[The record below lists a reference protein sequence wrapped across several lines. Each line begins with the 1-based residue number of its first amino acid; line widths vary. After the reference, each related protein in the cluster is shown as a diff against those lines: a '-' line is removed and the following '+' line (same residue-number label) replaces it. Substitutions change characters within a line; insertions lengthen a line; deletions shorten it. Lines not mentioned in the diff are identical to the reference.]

1 MKILAMPAFS
11 NRKHNPYN
19 SLLYEPMAGMGAEVR
34 EFSRGRLLRERADVW
49 HMHWPEGT
57 LIESGLAWTVVR
69 MTIFFALLV
78 LAKLKGTKLVWTMH
92 NFHTHEQPHPRLE
105 QWFWRLFPPRL
116 DGCISLS
123 EAGRR
128 MAMERLSVLRDKPI
142 FVVPHGHYR
151 GVYKNTVSREEA
163 RGRLGVA
170 PDAPMMAYLGLIR
183 PYKNVPLLVRAFR
196 QLENSK
202 AALCVAGKP
211 HTPELAREIE
221 MAADGDPR
229 IRMNL
234 GFIPDDDV
242 QVYLRAADLVVLPFS
257 EILNSGSAL
266 LALSFDC
273 PILIP
278 RKGAMQELE
287 ARVGKD
293 WVRTYE
299 GDLTVQTLDEAL
311 RWARETARPARAP
324 LEPFDWPRLAAET
337 LEAYRQVCAGSRQRR
352 QP

>member
-1 MKILAMPAFS
+1 MRILAMPAFS

-19 SLLYEPMAGMGAEVR
+19 SLLYGPMAGMGAEVQ
-34 EFSRGRLLRERADVW
+34 EFSRGRLLRGRPDVW

-57 LIESGLAWTVVR
+57 LIDSGLAWTMVR
-69 MTIFFALLV
+69 LALFFAMLV
-78 LAKLKGTKLVWTMH
+78 TAKLKGTRLMWTMH

-105 QWFWRLFPPRL
+105 RLFWALFPRCL
-116 DGCISLS
+116 DGCFSLS
-123 EAGRR
+123 EAGRKL
-128 MAMERLSVLRDKPI
+128 ALERLPVLRNKPI

-151 GVYKNTVSREEA
+151 GVYSDSVTRQEA
-163 RGRLGVA
+163 RRRLGIA
-170 PDAPMMAYLGLIR
+170 PDSPMVAYLGLIR
-183 PYKNVPLLVRAFR
+183 PYKNVPLLIRTFR
-196 QLENSK
+196 QLDNPK
-202 AALCVAGKP
+202 AALCIAGKP
-211 HTPELAREIE
+211 HTPEMAREIE
-221 MAADGDPR
+221 SAVGGDPR
-229 IRMNL
+229 VKTAL
-234 GFIPDDDV
+234 GFVAADDV
-242 QVYLRAADLVVLPFS
+242 QVYLRAADLAVLPFS

-311 RWARETARPARAP
+311 RWARETQRPPRAP
-324 LEPFDWPRLAAET
+324 LEPFDWPRLAVET
-337 LEAYRQVCAGSRQRR
+337 LEAYRQVCAGQSQPR